1 LRAGTG
7 RASKRARETEFPAAR
22 GEKTVEPNLAKNIDS
37 LNPPANEMRPGKTKS
52 AESSAH
58 KFPSSSRHTEHKT
71 QAMLVDLEKSKQVKT
86 VSTRLDPKPD
96 FPLKTNGFR
105 FNPKRSSY
113 FLHYL
118 IVKIKKLFTTH

>member
-1 LRAGTG
+1 
-7 RASKRARETEFPAAR
+7 
-22 GEKTVEPNLAKNIDS
+22 VEPNLAKNIDS

-105 FNPKRSSY
+105 FNPKRSPY

-118 IVKIKKLFTTH
+118 IVKTLI